1 MSAREDASAA
11 PPDFYE
17 KREEKGRVMWLCKL
31 TNASS
36 ATPPPSVRGG
46 VLADDMGLGK
56 TLVTLALIATSPPAG
71 ITFELA
77 PAEPGAEAKPEADGA
92 GGRTD
97 EAEEE
102 EEVGRA
108 ITVWYTGDGG
118 DVAWTGVVVGAD
130 DDSLTVSFDGI
141 RDGADDKVTREPSH
155 HVAIA
160 PCEACAIMKHAP
172 CPSIAPFRESLG
184 SIAGDG
190 CLA

>member
-36 ATPPPSVRGG
+36 ATPPPTVRGG

-141 RDGADDKVTREPSH
+141 RDGADDKVTPRAVTSCGH
-155 HVAIA
+155 RT
-160 PCEACAIMKHAP
+160 M
-172 CPSIAPFRESLG
+172 
-184 SIAGDG
+184 
-190 CLA
+190 